1 MEEVAMSQKEICLK
15 GLLTLLL
22 IYIYIISVSSID
34 LPLFNHLI
42 ELMTSSDN
50 WSRDSNG
57 GL

>member
-1 MEEVAMSQKEICLK
+1 MDKFIMF
-15 GLLTLLL
+15 LTLLSNPYVL
-22 IYIYIISVSSID
+22 NRECDASSID